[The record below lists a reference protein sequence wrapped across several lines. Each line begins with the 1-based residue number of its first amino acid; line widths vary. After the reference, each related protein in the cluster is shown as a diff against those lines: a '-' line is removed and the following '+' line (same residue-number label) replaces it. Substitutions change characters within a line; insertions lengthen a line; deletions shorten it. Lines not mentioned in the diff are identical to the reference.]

1 MSPAGTSDGVVD
13 PKFKVKGTANLRIVD
28 ASIFV
33 SIIPLERARWLEL
46 TTIKLIFSHELLQV
60 CSSTVHSFELS

>member
-46 TTIKLIFSHELLQV
+46 TTIK
-60 CSSTVHSFELS
+60 

>member
-1 MSPAGTSDGVVD
+1 MSKAGTPDGVVD

-33 SIIPLERARWLEL
+33 SIFPCLINGVLQL
-46 TTIKLIFSHELLQV
+46 TT
-60 CSSTVHSFELS
+60 